1 MATIQE
7 INSTIMF
14 GDLTNDQLDSI
25 VMAIKYRRNQLGRE
39 VKRAV
44 SPGARVKFHSSRRN
58 QTVIGTVEK
67 VAIKYVTV
75 NSGTTR
81 WRVPA
86 NMLEIVA

>member
-75 NSGTTR
+75 NSGNTR